1 LLRKLVQYFF
11 LSLVLLLV
19 FLSSALL
26 AMRFAIQG
34 REVSVPRLTG
44 LTPAEAE
51 RIANSDGL
59 VLSIESRFYNASV
72 PEGRIVSQAPT
83 ANSTVRRGWKIR
95 VAESLGPQR
104 AAVPNLIGQSEHAA
118 GINISRRN
126 LEVGTMGSI
135 HLPGASPETVVAQ
148 SPPPEAAE
156 LTSPKVGLI
165 FSAADNG
172 QQYVM
177 PSFVGRSVAEAS
189 VALQNA
195 GFTLGKVR
203 TVNGGEMGS
212 SPGNSVAGAIVRQYP
227 QAGQRVTAGAT
238 INFDVKK

>member
-1 LLRKLVQYFF
+1 LLRKLIQYFF

-126 LEVGTMGSI
+126 LEIGTMGSI
-135 HLPGASPETVVAQ
+135 HLPGAPPETVVAQ

-156 LTSPKVGLI
+156 VTSPKVGLI

-177 PSFVGRSVAEAS
+177 PSFVGRPVAEAS

-203 TVNGGEMGS
+203 TVNGDEIGS
-212 SPGNSVAGAIVRQYP
+212 TGGSGAGAIVRQYP

-238 INFDVKK
+238 INFDVRK

>member
-1 LLRKLVQYFF
+1 MLRKLVQYFF

-72 PEGRIVSQAPT
+72 LEGRIVSQAPT

-135 HLPGASPETVVAQ
+135 HLLGAPPETVVAQ
-148 SPPPEAAE
+148 SPLPEAAE
-156 LTSPKVGLI
+156 VTSPKVGLI

-189 VALQNA
+189 VVLQNA

-203 TVNGGEMGS
+203 TVNGDEIGSIGS
-212 SPGNSVAGAIVRQYP
+212 SGAGAIVRQYP

-238 INFDVKK
+238 INFDVRK